1 MRRGGSK
8 SMALI
13 TLELCDNVSELILGC
28 RMGKEE
34 YLL

>member
-1 MRRGGSK
+1 
-8 SMALI
+8 MALI